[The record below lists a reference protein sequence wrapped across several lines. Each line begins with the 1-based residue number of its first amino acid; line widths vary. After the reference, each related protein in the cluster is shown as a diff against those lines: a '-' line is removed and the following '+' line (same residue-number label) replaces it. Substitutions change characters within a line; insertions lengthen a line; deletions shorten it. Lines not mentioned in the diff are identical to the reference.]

1 MGEAGLPWSDQ
12 PVRTMTG
19 SAAEFRRALRQ
30 AFGPAAVEF
39 GAGVRLM
46 VDGVCLRFDIA
57 AEAPL
62 RLGSLALERLQ
73 VRVSV
78 ESGDFEA
85 ARRLLARVDRATQRG
100 GG

>member
-1 MGEAGLPWSDQ
+1 
-12 PVRTMTG
+12 MTG

-30 AFGPAAVEF
+30 AFGAAAIDS
-39 GAGVRLM
+39 GSGVRLIE
-46 VDGVCLRFDIA
+46 DGVCLRFDLA
-57 AEAPL
+57 AVAPL
-62 RLGSLALERLQ
+62 RIGALVLERLQ

-78 ESGDFEA
+78 ESGDAEA

>member
-1 MGEAGLPWSDQ
+1 
-12 PVRTMTG
+12 MTG

-30 AFGPAAVEF
+30 AFGESVVES
-39 GAGVRLM
+39 GAGVRLAIE
-46 VDGVCLRFDIA
+46 GICLRFELTA
-57 AEAPL
+57 MAPL
-62 RLGSLALERLQ
+62 RIGALALERVQ

-78 ESGDFEA
+78 ESGDADA